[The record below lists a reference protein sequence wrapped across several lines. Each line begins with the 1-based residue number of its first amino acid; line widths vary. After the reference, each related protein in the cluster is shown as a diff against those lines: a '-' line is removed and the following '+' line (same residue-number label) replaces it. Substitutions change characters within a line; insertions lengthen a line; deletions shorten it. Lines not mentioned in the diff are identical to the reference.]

1 MFTVRPHPPKGPSS
15 APFTSPDG
23 AVVAFGGRFPALFLL
38 LWACPCI
45 FVCLLLCTLFLG
57 ICAPGLSAVE
67 LYFFAFALV
76 GPLGWAAPPPHIRGS
91 SPRPVGRWLW
101 SFSVSRSFP
110 RPAFCPLLLVAP
122 FFLGPSFFSGSL
134 LRFFSLL
141 FGPFPGPSFFPVP
154 VLLFGLSFLFVPSF
168 LLGTPFILVSSP
180 VLLSASWYIFF
191 CLALLYFLS
200 LCFLIFFYL
209 FLFISICPPKGL
221 RKGRVG
227 VGTLSSGGC
236 GKWVRPWG
244 KHYFN
249 PTLPYEG
256 LKECMS

>member
-1 MFTVRPHPPKGPSS
+1 M
-15 APFTSPDG
+15 
-23 AVVAFGGRFPALFLL
+23 AFGDRFPALFLL
-38 LWACPCI
+38 LWACPCT
-45 FVCLLLCTLFLG
+45 FVCLLLCTLFLS

-67 LYFFAFALV
+67 LYFFPSLWSAFSGGRLRRLIFAVLLRAPSGGGFGPSPFPVLSLAPRSALCFSGLLFSWALLFSSSLLRRFSLPF
-76 GPLGWAAPPPHIRGS
+76 GPFFSSGPSLG
-91 SPRPVGRWLW
+91 PRPV
-101 SFSVSRSFP
+101 F
-110 RPAFCPLLLVAP
+110 LLCP
-122 FFLGPSFFSGSL
+122 FFSSWYSFYPCFLSGS
-134 LRFFSLL
+134 
-141 FGPFPGPSFFPVP
+141 
-154 VLLFGLSFLFVPSF
+154 VLCFLVH
-168 LLGTPFILVSSP
+168 L
-180 VLLSASWYIFF
+180 F
-191 CLALLYFLS
+191 CLVLLYFLS